1 MSPVLVL
8 LTAVIVTLL
17 DLTIL
22 PGVRVF
28 DAHPS
33 AAVAT
38 VAVWSVL
45 RRREE
50 AMLLA
55 PATGLGLGLL
65 GNEPLGA
72 SILGLAP
79 TVLLGLRRDPATP
92 DGRFTATL
100 WAACLGTVAYT
111 VTLAVLLAALRD
123 VPFAPLALARQ
134 TAVSAALT
142 ALLAGMLYWPVARVA
157 WQARLP
163 GRFRRL

>member
-1 MSPVLVL
+1 MSALLVL
-8 LTAVIVTLL
+8 LTALLVALL
-17 DLTIL
+17 DLTLL
-22 PGVRVF
+22 PSMRVF

-55 PATGLGLGLL
+55 PAAGLMLGLL

-79 TVLLGLRRDPATP
+79 TVLFATRRDPAAP
-92 DGRFTATL
+92 DGRFTAVVR
-100 WAACLGTVAYT
+100 AACLGTVAYT
-111 VTLAVLLAALRD
+111 LTLAVLLAVLRD
-123 VPFAPLALARQ
+123 VPLAPLALARQ
-134 TAVSAALT
+134 MVVTAALT

-157 WQARLP
+157 WQAHLP